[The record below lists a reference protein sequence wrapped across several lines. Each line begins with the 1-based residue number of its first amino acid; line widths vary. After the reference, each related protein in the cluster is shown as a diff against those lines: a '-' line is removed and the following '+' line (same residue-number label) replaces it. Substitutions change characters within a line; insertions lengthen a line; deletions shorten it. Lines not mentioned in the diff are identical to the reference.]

1 MVLLLVTPEGVT
13 ALLGAKEAIPQ
24 TCVVMT
30 PAATN
35 CLAPQSQGMALAPAV
50 PTMVGLALPTTPD
63 PQLEEATSLIQA
75 VEATGCEAPSPSPQV
90 RKHRWQL
97 QR

>member
-1 MVLLLVTPEGVT
+1 MTATWSQPPFEGLSEQGSDMVLSLVAPEGVT
-13 ALLGAKEAIPQ
+13 ALLGAKEPTPQ
-24 TCVVMT
+24 TCVVVT

-63 PQLEEATSLIQA
+63 PQLEEATSLI
-75 VEATGCEAPSPSPQV
+75 
-90 RKHRWQL
+90 
-97 QR
+97 